1 VFPATWVLV
10 TGNPRFFD
18 KPEFRGAQPKLIA
31 QDGLRTW
38 TDDYSNLF
46 RILK

>member
-1 VFPATWVLV
+1 VPA
-10 TGNPRFFD
+10 
-18 KPEFRGAQPKLIA
+18 PKLIA

>member
-1 VFPATWVLV
+1 MSKLAGSLQ
-10 TGNPRFFD
+10 RL
-18 KPEFRGAQPKLIA
+18 PERADFRI
-31 QDGLRTW
+31 W